1 MYNTV
6 DATEEDKG
14 PRKDNQIQMA
24 LYYVCFVV
32 VFNFFFLNIFV
43 ALIIVTF
50 QEQGEKEMLGCELDR
65 NQVWWLDCTCWLI
78 NNY

>member
-1 MYNTV
+1 MHRTI
-6 DATEEDKG
+6 DATKEYNG
-14 PRKDNQIQMA
+14 PRRNNQIHMA

-50 QEQGEKEMLGCELDR
+50 QEQGEKEIVNCELDR
-65 NQVWWLDCTCWLI
+65 NQVRVRHNSHFVI
-78 NNY
+78 